1 MAKKKST
8 KYRALN
14 AKEADR
20 TIRAA
25 EGVLAA
31 AGHYPRGAEVHEDTR
46 RALKGEITFDEAASR
61 IAARSAKRVAKRAA
75 ERAATS

>member
-1 MAKKKST
+1 MAKKSNKN
-8 KYRALN
+8 RALT

-25 EGVLAA
+25 EGVLAS
-31 AGHYPRGAEVHEDTR
+31 AGHYPRGAEVHADTR
-46 RALKGEITFDEAASR
+46 RALRGEITFDEAASR

-75 ERAATS
+75 ERTAAS